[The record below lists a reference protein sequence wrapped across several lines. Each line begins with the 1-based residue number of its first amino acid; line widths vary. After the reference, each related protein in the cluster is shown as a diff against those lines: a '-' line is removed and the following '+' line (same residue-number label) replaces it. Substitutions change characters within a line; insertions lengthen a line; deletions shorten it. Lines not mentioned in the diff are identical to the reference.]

1 MDWLQRLVARWRA
14 GKETLEEAEAD
25 GAGATD
31 EQEIEEMGK
40 GRIRVKTSGNEEA
53 ERLVE
58 LMRAHGLASEL
69 RHPGGSEVEVGR
81 PDTADEAVLVNA
93 THRAVELWLLRE
105 DTPDTVD
112 VRFGRQT
119 VTVSRP
125 EPGSHPAH

>member
-14 GKETLEEAEAD
+14 GRETLEETEGD

-31 EQEIEEMGK
+31 EQKIEIGK
-40 GRIRVKTSGNEEA
+40 GRIRVKTTGNDEA
-53 ERLVE
+53 EKLVE
-58 LMRAHGLASEL
+58 LMRAHGLASEV
-69 RHPGGSEVEVGR
+69 RTPGGSEVEVAR
-81 PDTADEAVLVNA
+81 PDAAEESALVDA
-93 THRAVELWLLRE
+93 TRRAVELWLLSE

-125 EPGSHPAH
+125 EPGSNSAG